1 MPTGCSAFG
10 FELNSK
16 GFDMKNSLRILTAL
30 AVCCLIPMAQ
40 AKRAPNLEL
49 KDLAGKT
56 QKVADLRGSIVVL
69 NFWATWCGPCR
80 EELPLLSRLS
90 REYAEKKVRF
100 IAVSMDDLKDRAKI
114 DQFLSR
120 QKLDMDVWLGA
131 DLDMLERAGLGNV
144 VPATM
149 ILDEQGEIV
158 TRVHGEARE
167 EDVKAPLDWLLGG
180 KAGPQPPADIKRY

>member
-1 MPTGCSAFG
+1 
-10 FELNSK
+10 
-16 GFDMKNSLRILTAL
+16 MKIPLRILTAF

-56 QKVADLRGSIVVL
+56 HKVADLRSSIVVI

-80 EELPLLSRLS
+80 QELPLLSRLS
-90 REYAEKKVRF
+90 QKYAGKNIHFV
-100 IAVSMDDLKDRAKI
+100 AVSADNVRDRVKI
-114 DQFLSR
+114 GQFLNQ
-120 QKLDMDVWLGA
+120 QKLSMDVWLGA

-144 VPATM
+144 LPATM

-158 TRVHGEARE
+158 ARIMGQARE
-167 EDVKAPLDWLLGG
+167 EDVKIPVEWLLGG
-180 KAGPQPPADIKRY
+180 KVGRSPPAQINRF